1 MNIKTLNQQ
10 LRSNLTY
17 YTVSNI
23 FNFTG
28 FVLIRH
34 HGITADDYSAMCY
47 SDAIKFVDII
57 DVSIELSHR
66 LKYNK
71 GKRFKLT
78 KSNFYQRIK
87 RAVGLR
93 EAIKAQ
99 KLRSKYHRQTHH
111 NFSRK

>member
-10 LRSNLTY
+10 LRNNLTY
-17 YTVSNI
+17 YTV

-28 FVLIRH
+28 FILIRH
-34 HGITADDYSAMCY
+34 HGITTDDYSTMSY

-57 DVSIELSHR
+57 DVSIQLPYR

-71 GKRFKLT
+71 SKRFKLT

-87 RAVGLR
+87 RVVGLR

-99 KLRSKYHRQTHH
+99 
-111 NFSRK
+111 N